1 MFIRDSDLRM
11 MVQNHAVK
19 ITPDELIDN
28 TNPLETIQ
36 KIQEAVAKE
45 TGKDMP
51 RPFDKESSPF
61 EIAGNMPPEF
71 RQAIQEKR
79 VQASPVKK
87 QQPTEFEPFEAP
99 PERTAKAMP
108 DAKVNARGTDEFET
122 LLEKLTAYRLWEPFQ
137 WPSKGKF
144 YSNIPDSVNVRA
156 MTGEEEQILST
167 ARFVKKGTAIDMI
180 FKNCI
185 KEAIPTEKLLSADRN
200 HLLIFLR
207 GISYTPEYDVE
218 IKCPNCTMKFP
229 TVIDLNDLDV
239 NLCPDDFS
247 DKNLSGTLPISGFK
261 YRYRLATGQ
270 DEMEISDYQ
279 QRRIEQWG
287 DQSEDDTA
295 LYRTALL
302 LEEIESVTM
311 KKELALLMKKLPS

>member
-1 MFIRDSDLRM
+1 
-11 MVQNHAVK
+11 
-19 ITPDELIDN
+19 
-28 TNPLETIQ
+28 
-36 KIQEAVAKE
+36 
-45 TGKDMP
+45 
-51 RPFDKESSPF
+51 
-61 EIAGNMPPEF
+61 
-71 RQAIQEKR
+71 
-79 VQASPVKK
+79 
-87 QQPTEFEPFEAP
+87 
-99 PERTAKAMP
+99 
-108 DAKVNARGTDEFET
+108 
-122 LLEKLTAYRLWEPFQ
+122 
-137 WPSKGKF
+137 
-144 YSNIPDSVNVRA
+144 

-311 KKELALLMKKLPS
+311 KKELALLMKKLPVQDVRHLRNEINQPPFGVDTLVPMMCPSCNEEFKVDLPLDTSFFFPRKKEKTQA